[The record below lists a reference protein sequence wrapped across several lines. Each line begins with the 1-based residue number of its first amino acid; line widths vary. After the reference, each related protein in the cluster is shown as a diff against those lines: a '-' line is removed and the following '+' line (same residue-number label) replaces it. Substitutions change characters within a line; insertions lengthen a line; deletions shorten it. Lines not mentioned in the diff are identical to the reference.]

1 MNSIFSKDTKLE
13 KMILKTIYFEILE
26 NAKNI
31 IKECDNTLNTI
42 SNETYFKLF
51 LKLNEIV
58 NITQNYPPIDKN
70 DYLNFLL
77 IQNNLINKMFLYLE
91 NKLSNL

>member
-13 KMILKTIYFEILE
+13 KMILKTIYFEIFE
-26 NAKNI
+26 NAENI
-31 IKECDNTLNTI
+31 IKVSDNILNNI

-51 LKLNEIV
+51 LRLNEIV
-58 NITQNYPPIDKN
+58 NIIQNYLPIDKN
-70 DYLNFLL
+70 DYLNALL

-91 NKLSNL
+91 NNLSNL

>member
-13 KMILKTIYFEILE
+13 KMILKTIYFEIFE
-26 NAKNI
+26 NAENI
-31 IKECDNTLNTI
+31 IKECDNTLNNI

-51 LKLNEIV
+51 LRLNEIV
-58 NITQNYPPIDKN
+58 NIIQNYPPIDKN
-70 DYLNFLL
+70 DYLNALL

-91 NKLSNL
+91 NNLSNL

>member
-13 KMILKTIYFEILE
+13 KMILKTIYFEIFE
-26 NAKNI
+26 NAENI
-31 IKECDNTLNTI
+31 IKECDNTLNNI

-51 LKLNEIV
+51 LRLNEIV
-58 NITQNYPPIDKN
+58 NIIQNYPPIDKN
-70 DYLNFLL
+70 DYLNCLL

-91 NKLSNL
+91 NKLSTL

>member
-13 KMILKTIYFEILE
+13 KMILKTIYFEIFE
-26 NAKNI
+26 NAENI
-31 IKECDNTLNTI
+31 IKECDNTLNNI

-51 LKLNEIV
+51 LRLNEIV
-58 NITQNYPPIDKN
+58 NIIQNYPPIDKN
-70 DYLNFLL
+70 DYLNALL

>member
-13 KMILKTIYFEILE
+13 KMILKTIYFEIFE
-26 NAKNI
+26 NAENI
-31 IKECDNTLNTI
+31 IKECDNTLNNI

-51 LKLNEIV
+51 LRLNEIV
-58 NITQNYPPIDKN
+58 NIIQNYPPIDKN
-70 DYLNFLL
+70 DYLNCLL

>member
-13 KMILKTIYFEILE
+13 KMILKTIYFEIFE
-26 NAKNI
+26 NAENI
-31 IKECDNTLNTI
+31 IKECDNTLNNI

-51 LKLNEIV
+51 LRLNEIV
-58 NITQNYPPIDKN
+58 NIIQNYPPIDKN
-70 DYLNFLL
+70 DYLNALL

-91 NKLSNL
+91 NKLSTL